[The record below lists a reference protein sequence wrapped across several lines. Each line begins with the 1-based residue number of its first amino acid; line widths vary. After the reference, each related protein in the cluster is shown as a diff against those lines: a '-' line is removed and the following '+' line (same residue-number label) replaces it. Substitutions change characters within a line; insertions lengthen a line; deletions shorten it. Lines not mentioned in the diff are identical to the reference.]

1 MYIVT
6 YKENI
11 TQIGDDTAGTIEYR
25 ERIVSTREEALVIR
39 ALLSKDKTISD
50 IKIIME
56 I

>member
-11 TQIGDDTAGTIEYR
+11 TQIGDDTDGTVEYK
-25 ERIVSTREEALVIR
+25 ERIVSTKEEALAVK
-39 ALLSKDKTISD
+39 AMLAKDKTVSD